1 MESPNTYIPQLVQNQ
16 YDTQKLDASKI
27 HNHSCASENNSRIL
41 RNCRYINTQQSS
53 SHLLTSS
60 ISINQFYISVNKL
73 DYYAVSVQRDSHE
86 TLSKLA
92 LDHLIINKAL
102 SLARHHLKYQTQSY
116 LNTQFVC
123 SCATILFTHIN

>member
-1 MESPNTYIPQLVQNQ
+1 MVQNQ
-16 YDTQKLDASKI
+16 YATQKLDASKI
-27 HNHSCASENNSRIL
+27 HNHSCTSENNSRMHC
-41 RNCRYINTQQSS
+41 NCRYISTKQSPS
-53 SHLLTSS
+53 QLLISS

-102 SLARHHLKYQTQSY
+102 FLASYHFKYQTQS
-116 LNTQFVC
+116 
-123 SCATILFTHIN
+123 